1 MHELMGRK
9 ERFFRNVR
17 ILFAIELSIQLLD
30 LPSIVGL
37 CCLIFCHVPN
47 RTMGKKSGL

>member
-1 MHELMGRK
+1 MHDLMGKK
-9 ERFFRNVR
+9 EMFRNVR
-17 ILFAIELSIQLLD
+17 ILFAIELSIQLLG

-37 CCLIFCHVPN
+37 CGLIFCHVPY